1 MGIRDAMIQEEK
13 KNFIIVVKTR
23 KWADIGYWIRDLK
36 KKLNKA
42 KILDIK
48 ITLSIDYFENE
59 IY

>member
-1 MGIRDAMIQEEK
+1 MGIYESREQEEK
-13 KNFIIVVKTR
+13 KNFIMVVKTR
-23 KWADIGYWIRDLK
+23 EWADLGYWIRDLK

-48 ITLSIDYFENE
+48 ITLSIDYFEND